1 MIYVDIVSDTICP
14 WCYIGKRRFER
25 ALALSGRND
34 VAISWR
40 PFQLNP
46 DMPPAGMTRDD
57 YVRAKFGGGDRPRQ
71 IYQAIAESGREAGI
85 EFQCSRIKRTPNT
98 VLSHRLVHWSAKNE
112 RQDEVVAELFR
123 AYFEEGMD
131 IGDPDTLVECAV
143 RAGLAEE
150 AARNYLATDEGRQEV
165 VASDVYARRLGIN
178 GVPCFIVNRKYAVSG
193 AQPPSAFVE
202 VFNLAE
208 RDAATS
214 AAQSTA

>member
-34 VAISWR
+34 VAVAWR

-46 DMPPAGMTRDD
+46 DMPAEGMTRDD

-85 EFQCSRIKRTPNT
+85 EFQFPLIKRTPNT
-98 VLSHRLVHWSAKNE
+98 VLSHRLIHWAGKNGQ
-112 RQDEVVAELFR
+112 QDEIVAELFR
-123 AYFEEGMD
+123 AYFERGLD
-131 IGDPDTLVECAV
+131 IGDLEVLIECAD
-143 RAGLAEE
+143 RAGIDGNAL
-150 AARNYLATDEGRQEV
+150 RGYLGTDDGRQEV

-214 AAQSTA
+214 EVQSTA

>member
-25 ALALSGRND
+25 ALAQSGRAD
-34 VAISWR
+34 IAVAWR

-46 DMPPAGMTRDD
+46 DMPPEGMTRDD

-85 EFQCSRIKRTPNT
+85 EFQFSRIRRTPNT
-98 VLSHRLVHWSAKNE
+98 VLSHRLVHWSAKQE
-112 RQDEVVAELFR
+112 RQDEIVAELFK
-123 AYFEEGMD
+123 AYFEEGLD
-131 IGDPDTLVECAV
+131 IGDIDTLVECA
-143 RAGLAEE
+143 RRGGLDPF
-150 AARNYLATDEGRQEV
+150 AAHRFLLGDEGRQEV

-208 RDAATS
+208 RDAATA
-214 AAQSTA
+214 AAQSTV

>member
-25 ALALSGRND
+25 ALSLSGRND

-46 DMPPAGMTRDD
+46 DMPPEGMTRDD

-85 EFQCSRIKRTPNT
+85 EFQFSRIRRTPNT
-98 VLSHRLVHWSAKNE
+98 VLSHRLIYWSAKQE
-112 RQDEVVAELFR
+112 RQEEVVDELFR
-123 AYFEEGMD
+123 AYFEGGLD
-131 IGDPDTLVECAV
+131 VGNLDVLIECAR
-143 RAGLAEE
+143 RAGLDPELAQ
-150 AARNYLATDEGRQEV
+150 RYLLSDEGRQEV

-214 AAQSTA
+214 TAQSTV